1 MVSIVHIGMLVRDV
15 EETGKILEESVGI
28 GPFEIAEPKFHDST
42 VNGKPQEY
50 RVRLGHATAGS
61 SDLVL
66 IQPLPGENAY
76 KEFLERKGYGVH
88 HLAIETD
95 SVERSTQEMIAK
107 GFKVIQTG
115 SRPGIRFAYF
125 NTEEQT
131 GITFEFIEFI
141 EKRQAE

>member
-1 MVSIVHIGMLVRDV
+1 MASIVHIGMLVRNV
-15 EETGKILEESVGI
+15 EEAGRILEESIGI

-50 RVRLGHATAGS
+50 RVRLGHARAGS
-61 SDLVL
+61 TDIVL

-95 SVERSTQEMIAK
+95 NVARSTQEMTAK
-107 GFKVIQTG
+107 GFKVIQSG
-115 SRPGIRFAYF
+115 SRPGIKFVYF

-131 GITFEFIEFI
+131 GITFEFIEFV
-141 EKRQAE
+141 EKKQA